1 MQRLTL
7 IALGCLALGLL
18 VGFGPDAPDNKHAA
32 SARATAEAYLEG
44 FLDADAE
51 VLEELLHYDWQM
63 SGMTP
68 NGQYFMLLRDDY
80 LDRVREAAAREDR
93 TAYTGRVADVVV
105 HGSVAIATFEIESD
119 RAAFVECLSMVRTEA
134 GWRVVQKIFD
144 VTMK

>member
-1 MQRLTL
+1 MHKVAL
-7 IALGCLALGLL
+7 IVLACLALGLL
-18 VGFGPDAPDNKHAA
+18 VGFGPEAEQDAHAA
-32 SARATAEAYLEG
+32 AARATAEAYLEG
-44 FLDADAE
+44 FLAADAE

-68 NGQYFMLLRDDY
+68 NGQYLMMLRDDY

-93 TAYTGRVADVVV
+93 TAYTGRIADVVV
-105 HGSVAIATFEIESD
+105 HGRAAIATFEIESD
-119 RAAFVECLSMVRTEA
+119 RASFVECLSMVRTEA